1 MTQDEVLEQHLS
13 LAAARAER
21 LRREA
26 STLLERAVARAS
38 AHGWSQRRIGA
49 AVGRS
54 QPEVHRLL
62 RAEPRVE
69 VAASALHGDPGEPP
83 APDAEQTPLIELVLT
98 ERRDAI
104 VATAA
109 RRGVHNLRL
118 FGSVARGE
126 DTADSDVDL
135 LVDVAPGVGLFPLG
149 ALEVELRELIGRDVD
164 VVPADSLRED
174 VARTVESIPL

>member
-13 LAAARAER
+13 HAAERAER

-26 STLLERAVARAS
+26 SSVLERAVARAS
-38 AHGWSQRRIGA
+38 ANGWSQRRIGVS
-49 AVGRS
+49 VGRS

-62 RAEPRVE
+62 RAAPSVE
-69 VAASALHGDPGEPP
+69 VAETAMHGVSRESARQ
-83 APDAEQTPLIELVLT
+83 AVIELVLT

-118 FGSVARGE
+118 SGSVARGE

-135 LVDVAPGVGLFPLG
+135 LVDVAPGVGLFQLG